1 MLVGRDT
8 ELEQLQQVYKENRFQ
23 IVIIDGDSGNG
34 KTALVRAWCQRK
46 KAVWFTV
53 QAVMPSCNVTLFQ
66 KEMEIQGIHG
76 GFKEL
81 AARSMRENRILVI
94 EAAQRLENYFPD
106 FTDWLKQIITEPEA
120 MRLMVIFVSSKSLSI
135 RGMSMYQKKI
145 HLDALTYID
154 SLPFFA
160 QFEPEEKLLLYGVTS
175 GRPANLVKIP
185 GHGSIREIMQ
195 TFFLG
200 SDALFQNEGER
211 RLREF
216 VREPKIYH
224 TILMAVASG
233 LYHMQ
238 EVAAA
243 IGMEPN
249 KLSKYM
255 KILVQLGFLEREVP
269 ADELQSLKQHRKT
282 LYRFS
287 DTQLLFWYRFVCPY
301 AGSIDAGRGM
311 VYWKD
316 IQPQL
321 HMYLAEVFDRVS
333 IQFAYLICEKRD
345 LGGCSP
351 SFGFLWEDGFSWDSV
366 THLSVGKE
374 KNCLVT
380 CFWSKHKVD
389 VPEIRMFLE
398 RHPTPKDKIQNILIF
413 SRKGFTDRALVY
425 SSESSNVRLVSLVY
439 IR

>member
-1 MLVGRDT
+1 MLIGRVK
-8 ELEQLQQVYKENRFQ
+8 ELDILQQVYEENRFQ
-23 IVIIDGDSGNG
+23 TVIIDGDSGSG

-46 KAVWFTV
+46 KAVWFSV

-76 GFKEL
+76 GLTAL
-81 AARSMRENRILVI
+81 AARAMKENRVLVM
-94 EAAQRLENYFPD
+94 EAAERLENYFPA
-106 FTDWLKQIITEPEA
+106 FINWLKQAVTEPGA
-120 MRLMVIFVSSKSLSI
+120 MRLMVIFVSRTPLSI
-135 RGMSMYQKKI
+135 RGLSGYWREI
-145 HLDALTYID
+145 HLEPLSYME
-154 SLPFFA
+154 SLPFLT
-160 QFEPEEKLLLYGVTS
+160 QFEPEQKLLLYGVTNGLPS
-175 GRPANLVKIP
+175 NLVRISE
-185 GHGSIREIMQ
+185 HSSIREIMQ

-200 SDALFQNEGER
+200 TDALFRNEGER

-238 EVAAA
+238 DIADA

-255 KILVQLGFLEREVP
+255 GILVRLGFLEREVP
-269 ADELQSLKQHRKT
+269 GDEMKSQKQHRKT
-282 LYRFS
+282 FYRFS
-287 DTQLLFWYRFVCPY
+287 DMQLLFWYRFICLY
-301 AGSIDAGRGM
+301 AGCVDAGRGM
-311 VYWKD
+311 IYWKE
-316 IQPQL
+316 IQLQL
-321 HMYLAEVFDRVS
+321 HMYLAEIFDRVS
-333 IQFAYLICEKRD
+333 IQFAHLIFEKGD
-345 LGGCSP
+345 LCGCSP

-374 KNCLVT
+374 TNCLVT

-389 VPEIRMFLE
+389 VPVIRMFLE
-398 RHPTPKDKIQNILIF
+398 RHPTPKDKTQNILIF
-413 SRKGFTDRALVY
+413 SRKGFTDRALTY
-425 SSESSNVRLVSLVY
+425 SSEWSNVRLVSLVY